1 MEIEDKVIE
10 KIKERQKV
18 GLKKYGKSVADN
30 PLSTL
35 EWLNHLQEE
44 LLDGAIYVE
53 RLKAETAKAVGHN
66 LLVSEKFA
74 EALEEVKRIIDRMDI
89 DIFDNESV
97 GKDAYYQIHT
107 SINEAKRQINE
118 VISKFSR

>member
-1 MEIEDKVIE
+1 VPIPYNGVANVPPLKIKGDVMEEIIKELKQLSESLYDEHQYTWSDQVDEIIE
-10 KIKERQKV
+10 KLR
-18 GLKKYGKSVADN
+18 
-30 PLSTL
+30 T
-35 EWLNHLQEE
+35 
-44 LLDGAIYVE
+44 
-53 RLKAETAKAVGHN
+53 ETAKSGRN
-66 LLVSEKFA
+66 DLLVSGKFA